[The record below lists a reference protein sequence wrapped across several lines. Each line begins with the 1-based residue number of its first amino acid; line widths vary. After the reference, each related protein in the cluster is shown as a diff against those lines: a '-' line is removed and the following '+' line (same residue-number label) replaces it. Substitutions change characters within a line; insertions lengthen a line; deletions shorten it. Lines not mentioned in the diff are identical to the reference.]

1 VTQNT
6 IIHIRFLGHA
16 CLLLTAPDQT
26 TLLIDPYN
34 PGGFGG
40 KMGYGPIPYLADF
53 VVCTHDHVDHCAIN
67 DLPTPH
73 PQTIHDGPAGEF
85 QIDRFQAAHDEYE
98 GRRRGGMVDIL
109 RIKTGRLT
117 MVHLSDVGHSPSGEL
132 LDAIGPVD
140 LLFVPVGGYFTI
152 GAAQARE
159 WCQRTGARLIFP
171 IHYRTTRCT
180 LPLLPLQ
187 TFTSQGFAVIMQQDS
202 VIAINYD
209 LLSFEQQVVV
219 LEPQL

>member
-1 VTQNT
+1 MQ
-6 IIHIRFLGHA
+6 IRFLGHA
-16 CLLLTAPDQT
+16 CLLLTAADRI

-40 KMGYGPIPYLADF
+40 KMAHSPIPYRANF
-53 VVCTHDHVDHCAIN
+53 VVCSHDHADHCAIE

-73 PQTIHDGPAGEF
+73 PHLITEGPAGPF
-85 QIDRFQAAHDEYE
+85 HITRIHAAHDEYG
-98 GRRRGGMVDIL
+98 GRRRGGTVDII
-109 RIKTGRLT
+109 RIAVDNLNI
-117 MVHLSDVGHSPSGEL
+117 VHLSDIGHTPTAAL

-140 LLFVPVGGYFTI
+140 VLLVPIGGFFTI

-159 WCQRTGARLIFP
+159 WCLRTGARLILP
-171 IHYRTTRCT
+171 IHYRNTRCT
-180 LPLLPLQ
+180 LPLLPLEI
-187 TFTSQGFAVIMQQDS
+187 FLAQGFSYRMHPDFM
-202 VIAINYD
+202 IAIDPD